1 MKNIFFFFLIAFSI
15 TTYAQDSKQLI
26 GKWKYEDVYQKE
38 KLDEKSI
45 QMIQQFFTD
54 MTFEFKDEK
63 NYEAFLMGK
72 TEIGNWKI
80 KGKIIEMTS
89 EKGKSGNIE
98 IIDLKENRVVAKIGS
113 GTFILVKTI

>member
-15 TTYAQDSKQLI
+15 T
-26 GKWKYEDVYQKE
+26 
-38 KLDEKSI
+38 
-45 QMIQQFFTD
+45 
-54 MTFEFKDEK
+54 
-63 NYEAFLMGK
+63 
-72 TEIGNWKI
+72 NWKI